1 MVLGGCVVIQVA
13 ADSFVWNMMRKLVSA
28 LMLVGEGQ
36 QTVEWFGKML
46 DPKVHTEGI
55 RSAPAAGLI
64 LTRVEYKDVEF
75 IEDSYAKKRAQ
86 KHIHEALLQNSVMA
100 VSYTHLRAH

>member
-28 LMLVGEGQ
+28 LMLVGGGQ

-64 LTRVEYKDVEF
+64 LTRVEYKNVEF
-75 IEDSYAKKRAQ
+75 IEDSYC
-86 KHIHEALLQNSVMA
+86 LL
-100 VSYTHLRAH
+100 YTSDAADDLLCVDLGG